1 MTFGPLIDVAAL
13 ARIAGDPDVRI
24 VDATWYLPA
33 ENRPGAR
40 EFETRHI
47 PGAVFFD
54 IDEIADRTSGL
65 PHMLPGPEAFA
76 AAAGQLGLSIQNRI
90 VVYDQS
96 GIFSAPRV
104 WWMLRTMG
112 FAQVAVLDGGLNA
125 WRAAGHKVASG
136 SVTPPQ
142 ALTKAIFRADLLK
155 TFDEVRSAL
164 SSGSAQMVDAR
175 PAGRFRGEVPE
186 PRPGLRGGHM
196 PGARNLP
203 WTYVTTAE
211 GYLRRPV
218 ELERAFAAA
227 GVDPSRPVVTTC
239 GSGVSAAVLSLALAV
254 VGRPDAAV
262 YDGSWAE
269 WGARED
275 APIATGP

>member
-1 MTFGPLIDVAAL
+1 MTVAHQ
-13 ARIAGDPDVRI
+13 RQHDGKGC
-24 VDATWYLPA
+24 

-40 EFETRHI
+40 EFEARHI

-125 WRAAGHKVASG
+125 WRAAGHKVDSG

-142 ALTKAIFRADLLK
+142 APTKAIFRADLLK

-175 PAGRFRGEVPE
+175 PAGRFRGDVPE

-275 APIATGP
+275 APIATSP